1 MLPSVSYPL
10 GHITTPAMGQRE
22 DQSAGQDDPAPE
34 SGDDRTMT
42 EAVERL
48 GAVEPGDLSDVL
60 GVSPEE
66 CLYRLV
72 EEHDGRLPQE
82 RLVELVP
89 WSAATVS
96 RLLSALEE
104 QQRVVRIH
112 AGRGKVVFLTEE
124 SPVR

>member
-1 MLPSVSYPL
+1 MAP
-10 GHITTPAMGQRE
+10 RE
-22 DQSAGQDDPAPE
+22 DDSAGGGNDAE
-34 SGDDRTMT
+34 RGDAGTMT

-48 GAVEPGDLSDVL
+48 EAVDPGGLADEL
-60 GVSPEE
+60 GLGPEE

-72 EEHDGRLPQE
+72 EEHSGRLAQE

-104 QQRVVRIH
+104 QDRIVRIH
-112 AGRGKVVFLTEE
+112 AGRGKVVFLAEQ
-124 SPVR
+124 SPDS